1 MNYTST
7 IHQVLDHE
15 FIHDRDQTAGL
26 LHMANQLKTHG
37 SNNILYIYKY
47 IVREKACGLVKSPI
61 FIFCAVT
68 ICLLC

>member
-37 SNNILYIYKY
+37 SNNIYTYIN
-47 IVREKACGLVKSPI
+47 IL
-61 FIFCAVT
+61 
-68 ICLLC
+68 